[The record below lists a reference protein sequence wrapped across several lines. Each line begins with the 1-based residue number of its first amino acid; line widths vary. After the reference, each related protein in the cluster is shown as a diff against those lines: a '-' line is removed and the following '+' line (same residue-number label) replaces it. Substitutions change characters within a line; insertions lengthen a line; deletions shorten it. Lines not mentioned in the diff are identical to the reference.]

1 MTKQDRA
8 VRTRLALIRSAAEQ
22 FEDRGYVR
30 AGLAQ
35 ISAGAG
41 VSSGALHFHFANK
54 AAVAEAVEHAAAD
67 ALRET
72 AERGRDGDGH
82 TLQRLVDVTHRVARL
97 LCADVVVRAGLRLN
111 AEAGAGRARD
121 LRREWRECVHGL
133 LAEAERRGE
142 LAAGV
147 TPQHTC
153 AVVLAATTG
162 IEVLAREDQGWLA
175 RPSLTDLWQLLLPC
189 VAAPGLVG
197 VLDPAGSGPEGGESA
212 GSGPEGGESA
222 GSGPER
228 GESAGSG
235 AAEGRSEGSGVA
247 EGGPAG
253 SGPAG
258 SGSAGSGASAD
269 PGLRAEA
276 RRVGLALR

>member
-8 VRTRLALIRSAAEQ
+8 VRTRRALIRSAAEQ
-22 FEDRGYVR
+22 FEARGYVR
-30 AGLAQ
+30 ASLAE

-54 AAVAEAVEHAAAD
+54 AAVAEAVEHAAEQ

-72 AERGRDGDGH
+72 AAGHRDGDGSA
-82 TLQRLVDVTHRVARL
+82 LQRLVDVTHHVARL

-111 AEAGAGRARD
+111 AEQVAGRVRD
-121 LRREWRECVHGL
+121 LRREWRECVQGL
-133 LAEAERRGE
+133 LAEAEHGGE

-147 TPQHTC
+147 TSQRTS

-162 IEVLAREDQGWLA
+162 IEVLAREDDGWLA

-189 VAAPGLVG
+189 LAAPCLAGT
-197 VLDPAGSGPEGGESA
+197 LDPAGSEAVGSEPAGGGPA
-212 GSGPEGGESA
+212 GSAS
-222 GSGPER
+222 
-228 GESAGSG
+228 
-235 AAEGRSEGSGVA
+235 
-247 EGGPAG
+247 AG

-258 SGSAGSGASAD
+258 RGPARSGPAG
-269 PGLRAEA
+269 PGVQAEA
-276 RRVGLALR
+276 GRVGLALR

>member
-30 AGLAQ
+30 AGLVQ

-67 ALRET
+67 SLREA
-72 AERGRDGDGH
+72 AERGRDGDGPA
-82 TLQRLVDVTHRVARL
+82 LQRLVDLTHHVARV

-111 AEAGAGRARD
+111 AEGGAGRARD
-121 LRREWRECVHGL
+121 LRREWRELVHGL

-142 LAAGV
+142 LAVGV
-147 TPQHTC
+147 TPQRTG

-162 IEVLAREDQGWLA
+162 IEVLAREDQGRLA

-189 VAAPGLVG
+189 VAAPGLVE
-197 VLDPAGSGPEGGESA
+197 VLDPAGSGSPDGG
-212 GSGPEGGESA
+212 
-222 GSGPER
+222 
-228 GESAGSG
+228 
-235 AAEGRSEGSGVA
+235 SEGN
-247 EGGPAG
+247 GPAG
-253 SGPAG
+253 SGAP
-258 SGSAGSGASAD
+258 AD
-269 PGLRAEA
+269 PGLQTEA
-276 RRVGLALR
+276 CRVGLALR